1 MAEGV
6 RQRMVDTA
14 AVLLARHGLQ
24 ATSFTEV
31 LKASGAPRGS
41 LYHHFPGGKDDL
53 VLAALDAAGSRAGTV
68 LDGIAGQPAD
78 VVAERFIGLWRA
90 VLTRSDFTAGCSLL
104 AVTVAADSEP
114 LLDKAGTIFA
124 AWTVR
129 IAGLLAE
136 GGVPAEQSTALA
148 TSLIAAC
155 EGGVVLARAARS
167 LAPYDAVAS
176 VQLATIRSAM
186 TDPTD
191 APPET
196 RSF

>member
-6 RQRMVDTA
+6 RQQMAKSA

-24 ATSFTEV
+24 ATSFTQV

-53 VLAALDAAGSRAGTV
+53 VLAALDAADGRAASV
-68 LDGIAGQPAD
+68 LDGLDGQPAD
-78 VVAERFIGLWRA
+78 VVAERFISLWRA
-90 VLTRSDFTAGCSLL
+90 VLTRSELAAGCSLL
-104 AVTVAADSEP
+104 AVTVATDSEP
-114 LLDKAGTIFA
+114 LLDKTGAIFA

-136 GGVPAEQSTALA
+136 GGVPEAQSTALA
-148 TSLIAAC
+148 TTLIAAC

-167 LAPYDAVAS
+167 MDPYEAVAA
-176 VQLATIRSAM
+176 VQLATIRDAM
-186 TDPTD
+186 SD
-191 APPET
+191 
-196 RSF
+196 